1 MVEAR
6 LHQARGF
13 VLVAADDPVGSL
25 EAHRA
30 AAAAFGRTGAS
41 RLRSAA
47 LTHGS
52 FVQLELGLWAE
63 AERDLVEAIDIAQR
77 AGIRAGLAMARTNL
91 TMALMR
97 QGRLGDAATSGSH
110 AVETATGYA
119 DVRVSAASRGY
130 LAEILAAGDDLSG
143 AEREARQAVAAA
155 EALPALTARA
165 SGALARVLS
174 TSGRHREALEATSR
188 AVATIERLGAVLGGE
203 SLLRLEHVR
212 AREACGEHQAASAAR
227 AGARARIEARG
238 AAIADEQLRR
248 RFLGEVPE
256 NAATL
261 RDDPDAR
268 IA

>member
-1 MVEAR
+1 M
-6 LHQARGF
+6 HQARGF
-13 VLVAADDPVGSL
+13 VLVAADDAVGSL

-143 AEREARQAVAAA
+143 AEREARQAVGRRGAAC
-155 EALPALTARA
+155 
-165 SGALARVLS
+165 SHGAGLRRLARVLPRRAPPR
-174 TSGRHREALEATSR
+174 GALIEIV
-188 AVATIERLGAVLGGE
+188 AVPRSLASAGLGVE
-203 SLLRLEHVR
+203 SFLRLEHVR
-212 AREACGEHQAASAAR
+212 A
-227 AGARARIEARG
+227 
-238 AAIADEQLRR
+238 L
-248 RFLGEVPE
+248 
-256 NAATL
+256 
-261 RDDPDAR
+261 
-268 IA
+268 